1 MIDYCG
7 QSIIFIITNA
17 NHVLLNS
24 DDLLKKKKTYIEKNS
39 VRK

>member
-7 QSIIFIITNA
+7 QSIFIITNA

-24 DDLLKKKKTYIEKNS
+24 DDSLKKKKNLYRKN
-39 VRK
+39 RK

>member
-24 DDLLKKKKTYIEKNS
+24 DDLLKKKENLY
-39 VRK
+39 RKKQC